1 MEINKIFNSKRFG
14 KYLAADLRRCGANFG
29 VSFIALTLAGVL
41 AYLIVGTVSMATG
54 SGWYSSVA
62 LFRAIYIGIA
72 AIILI
77 SIMPAKCY
85 GFITDRRAGANWLM
99 VPASTTEKFISMII
113 NTLIIIPIAFLAG
126 VLLLDWLVVVLD
138 PNLDTTII
146 GGMKELCWLFA
157 EMASTESET
166 NALLIENIAS
176 GNIFLTSI
184 DDIATWILIYL
195 LGALCFK
202 KNKVVKTMFAWI
214 GVCIILS
221 IFLSPLMLSLSG
233 GIDMEAINAV
243 SNGDIEAA
251 SQMAENFINNAVI
264 FDVILDTILMVGAAV
279 GIFFRIKTLKH

>member
-99 VPASTTEKFISMII
+99 VPASTTEKFISMLI

-251 SQMAENFINNAVI
+251 SQIAENFINKAVI

>member
-41 AYLIVGTVSMATG
+41 AYFIVGTVSMATG

-99 VPASTTEKFISMII
+99 VPASTTEKFISMLI

-251 SQMAENFINNAVI
+251 SQIAENFINKAVI

>member
-99 VPASTTEKFISMII
+99 VPASTTEKFISMLI

-126 VLLLDWLVVVLD
+126 VLLLDWLVVALD

-166 NALLIENIAS
+166 NALLMENIAS

-251 SQMAENFINNAVI
+251 SQMAENFINKAVI

>member
-99 VPASTTEKFISMII
+99 VPASTTDKFISMLI

>member
-99 VPASTTEKFISMII
+99 VPASTTEKFISMLI

-126 VLLLDWLVVVLD
+126 VLLLDWLVVALD

-166 NALLIENIAS
+166 NALLMENIAS

-214 GVCIILS
+214 GVCIILG

-251 SQMAENFINNAVI
+251 SQIAENFINKAVVFDVI
-264 FDVILDTILMVGAAV
+264 FDTIIMVGAAV

>member
-41 AYLIVGTVSMATG
+41 AYFIVGTVSMATG

-99 VPASTTEKFISMII
+99 VPASTTDKFISMLI

>member
-99 VPASTTEKFISMII
+99 VPASTTEKFISMLI

-166 NALLIENIAS
+166 NALLMENIAS

-202 KNKVVKTMFAWI
+202 KNKVVKTLFSWI
-214 GVCIILS
+214 GVCIILG

-251 SQMAENFINNAVI
+251 SQMAENFINKAVVFDVI
-264 FDVILDTILMVGAAV
+264 FDTIIMVGAAV

>member
-99 VPASTTEKFISMII
+99 VPASTTEKFISMLI

>member
-99 VPASTTEKFISMII
+99 VPASTTEKFISMLI

-221 IFLSPLMLSLSG
+221 IFLSPLMLRLSG

-251 SQMAENFINNAVI
+251 SQIAENFINKAVI